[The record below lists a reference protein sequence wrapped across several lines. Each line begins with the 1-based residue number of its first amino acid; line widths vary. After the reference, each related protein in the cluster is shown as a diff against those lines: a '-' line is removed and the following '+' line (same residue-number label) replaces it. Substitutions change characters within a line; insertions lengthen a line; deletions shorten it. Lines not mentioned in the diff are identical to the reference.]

1 MDKMVNETKPNRLIL
16 PSLLIATLSTYP
28 PSIVA
33 SVLLTEIS
41 KDLNVPIGIGGQIRT
56 AASMVAFIGSIAMT
70 FIAAR
75 YNYKRLLTVGLLV
88 IAASAVASSF
98 APSFP
103 VLLLSTVL
111 TGAGMAIVVP
121 MTTTLIAEYFPVAEQ
136 GRAMSLLGVGG
147 GFGFLLGGTIVGQ
160 IAEIGGWRLAYI
172 GFAGSLGALG
182 LIITYFTLPETEN
195 RGSKD
200 IASGIREITSNRS
213 AIGCLLSNL
222 LASAGIQG
230 VYFWCFS
237 FLKETFQASTV
248 QTGYIF
254 TGTAVMFITGSY
266 LTSRVL
272 SRLGPRLTVTLGLLG
287 TSICTVAY
295 NIAPT
300 LSIAT
305 IAILVGN
312 LLDSFR
318 YNAHN
323 TLSLGQTEAK
333 GSMMSLH
340 NAASNLGYSI
350 GSALGVILLMSNW
363 QTLGTI
369 LTAMS
374 LTAAATILAVVK
386 QPDAISENV

>member
-1 MDKMVNETKPNRLIL
+1 MIELVEENKRNRLIL
-16 PSLLIATLSTYP
+16 PSLIIATLSTYP

-33 SVLLTEIS
+33 AVLLTEIS
-41 KDLNVPIGIGGQIRT
+41 NDLNIPIGIGGQIRT
-56 AASMVAFIGSIAMT
+56 SASIVAFLGSIVMT

-75 YNYKRLLTVGLLV
+75 YNYKRLLTIGLFV
-88 IAASAVASSF
+88 IASSAVASSL

-103 VLLLSTVL
+103 VLILATIL

-121 MTTTLIAEYFPVAEQ
+121 MTTTLIAGYFTEAEQ

-160 IAEIGGWRLAYI
+160 IAAIGGWRLAYI
-172 GFAGSLGALG
+172 GFAGSLGAIG
-182 LIITYFTLPETEN
+182 LIFTYFALPQTEN
-195 RGSKD
+195 KGSKD
-200 IASGIREITSNRS
+200 IASGIKEISSNRS
-213 AIGCLLSNL
+213 AVGCLLSNL

-237 FLKETFQASTV
+237 FIKETFQISATN
-248 QTGYIF
+248 TGYIF

-266 LTSRVL
+266 LTGPVI
-272 SRLGPRLTVTLGLLG
+272 SRLGSKRTTIIGLLS

-295 NIAPT
+295 NIAPNI
-300 LSIAT
+300 LIAT
-305 IAILVGN
+305 VAILLGN

-323 TLSLGQTEAK
+323 TLSLQQTTAK

-350 GSALGVILLMSNW
+350 GSALGIVLVMTNWLILGVIL
-363 QTLGTI
+363 T
-369 LTAMS
+369 TAS
-374 LTAAATILAVVK
+374 LLAAATIILTVK
-386 QPDAISENV
+386 QPNTEF

>member
-1 MDKMVNETKPNRLIL
+1 MVNETKRNRLIL

-33 SVLLTEIS
+33 AVLLTEIS

-88 IAASAVASSF
+88 IATSAVASSL

-111 TGAGMAIVVP
+111 TGTGMAIVVP

-182 LIITYFTLPETEN
+182 LIVTYITLPDSEN
-195 RGSKD
+195 RESKD
-200 IASGIREITSNRS
+200 ITSGIREITSSRS
-213 AIGCLLSNL
+213 AIGCLVGNL
-222 LASAGIQG
+222 LASAGVQG

-237 FLKETFQASTV
+237 FIKEAFQVSTV

-272 SRLGPRLTVTLGLLG
+272 SKLGPRLTTALGLLG
-287 TSICTVAY
+287 TCVCTLAY
-295 NIAPT
+295 NVAPT
-300 LSIAT
+300 LSIA
-305 IAILVGN
+305 IVAILAGN

-323 TLSLGQTEAK
+323 TLSLQQTESK

-350 GSALGVILLMSNW
+350 GSALGIVLLVYNW
-363 QTLGTI
+363 QTLGAI
-369 LTAMS
+369 LTASS
-374 LTAAATILAVVK
+374 LLGAATILILVK
-386 QPDAISENV
+386 KPDSENS

>member
-1 MDKMVNETKPNRLIL
+1 MNDDKSNRLIL
-16 PSLLIATLSTYP
+16 PSLIIATLSTYP

-33 SVLLTEIS
+33 AVLLTEIS
-41 KDLNVPIGIGGQIRT
+41 KDLGVPIGIGGQIRT
-56 AASMVAFIGSIAMT
+56 SASVVAFLGSIAMT
-70 FIAAR
+70 FIASR

-88 IAASAVASSF
+88 IAASAVASSL
-98 APSFP
+98 APSFTM
-103 VLLLSTVL
+103 LLLATVL

-121 MTTTLIAEYFPVAEQ
+121 MTTTLIAEYFPEAEQ

-160 IAEIGGWRLAYI
+160 IAAIGGWRLAYI

-182 LIITYFTLPETEN
+182 LIFTYFALPSTEN

-200 IASGIREITSNRS
+200 IASGLREITSNRS
-213 AIGCLLSNL
+213 AVGCLVSNL

-237 FLKETFQASTV
+237 FIKETYMASTV

-266 LTSRVL
+266 LTAPVIA
-272 SRLGPRLTVTLGLLG
+272 RLGSRTTTTLGLLS
-287 TSICTVAY
+287 TSICTVVY

-300 LSIAT
+300 LTIAT
-305 IAILVGN
+305 LAILAGN
-312 LLDSFR
+312 LLDAFR

-340 NAASNLGYSI
+340 NAASNLGYTV
-350 GSALGVILLMSNW
+350 GSALGVVLLVTSW
-363 QTLGTI
+363 QTLGLI
-369 LTAMS
+369 LTAMT

-386 QPDAISENV
+386 QPESIAENV

>member
-1 MDKMVNETKPNRLIL
+1 M
-16 PSLLIATLSTYP
+16 PSLIIATLSTYP

-33 SVLLTEIS
+33 AVLLTEIS
-41 KDLNVPIGIGGQIRT
+41 NDLNIPIGIGGQIRT
-56 AASMVAFIGSIAMT
+56 SASIVAFLGSIAMT

-75 YNYKRLLTVGLLV
+75 YNYKRLLTIGLFV
-88 IAASAVASSF
+88 IVSSAVASSM

-103 VLLLSTVL
+103 VLLLATIL

-121 MTTTLIAEYFPVAEQ
+121 MTTTLIAEYFSESEQ

-160 IAEIGGWRLAYI
+160 IAAIGGWRLAYI

-182 LIITYFTLPETEN
+182 LVFTHFALPETEN
-195 RGSKD
+195 KGSKD
-200 IASGIREITSNRS
+200 IASGIKEISSNRS

-237 FLKETFQASTV
+237 FIKETFQISATN
-248 QTGYIF
+248 TGYIF

-266 LTSRVL
+266 LTGPVI
-272 SRLGPRLTVTLGLLG
+272 SRLGARRTTIIGLLS

-295 NIAPT
+295 NIAPNI
-300 LSIAT
+300 LIAT
-305 IAILVGN
+305 VAILLGN

-323 TLSLGQTEAK
+323 TLSLQQTSAK

-350 GSALGVILLMSNW
+350 GSALGIVLVMTNW
-363 QTLGTI
+363 LTLGVI
-369 LTAMS
+369 LTATS
-374 LTAAATILAVVK
+374 LLAAATIILIVK
-386 QPDAISENV
+386 QPNTG

>member
-1 MDKMVNETKPNRLIL
+1 MENETKPNRLIL

-33 SVLLTEIS
+33 AVLLTEIS
-41 KDLNVPIGIGGQIRT
+41 NDLGVPIGIGGQIRT

-88 IAASAVASSF
+88 IASSAVASSL
-98 APSFP
+98 APSFS

-121 MTTTLIAEYFPVAEQ
+121 MTTTLIAEYFPVTEQ

-147 GFGFLLGGTIVGQ
+147 GFGFLLGGAIVGQ
-160 IAEIGGWRLAYI
+160 IAAIGGWRLAYI

-182 LIITYFTLPETEN
+182 LIITYFTLPDTDN

-200 IASGIREITSNRS
+200 IASGIREITSNKS

-222 LASAGIQG
+222 LASAGVQG
-230 VYFWCFS
+230 IYFWCFS
-237 FLKETFQASTV
+237 FIRETFQASTV

-266 LTSRVL
+266 LTSRIL
-272 SRLGPRLTVTLGLLG
+272 SKLGPRLTVTLGLLG
-287 TSICTVAY
+287 TSVSTVAY

-305 IAILVGN
+305 IAILMGN

-323 TLSLGQTEAK
+323 TLSLGQTGAK

-350 GSALGVILLMSNW
+350 GSALGVILLVTNW
-363 QTLGTI
+363 RTLGII
-369 LTAMS
+369 LTVMS
-374 LTAAATILAVVK
+374 LLAAATILTVVQ
-386 QPDAISENV
+386 QPTSQTVHK

>member
-1 MDKMVNETKPNRLIL
+1 MENETKPNRLIL

-33 SVLLTEIS
+33 AVLLTEIS
-41 KDLNVPIGIGGQIRT
+41 NDLGVPIGIGGQIRT

-88 IAASAVASSF
+88 IASSAVASSL
-98 APSFP
+98 APSFS

-121 MTTTLIAEYFPVAEQ
+121 MTTTLIAEYFPVTEQ

-147 GFGFLLGGTIVGQ
+147 GFGFLLGGAIVGQ
-160 IAEIGGWRLAYI
+160 IAAIGGWRLAYI

-182 LIITYFTLPETEN
+182 LIITYFTLPDKDN

-200 IASGIREITSNRS
+200 IASGIREITSNKS

-222 LASAGIQG
+222 LASAGVQG
-230 VYFWCFS
+230 IYFWCFS
-237 FLKETFQASTV
+237 FIRETFQASTV

-266 LTSRVL
+266 LTSRIL
-272 SRLGPRLTVTLGLLG
+272 SKLGPRLTVTLGLLG
-287 TSICTVAY
+287 TSVSTVAY

-323 TLSLGQTEAK
+323 TLSLGQTGAK

-350 GSALGVILLMSNW
+350 GSALGVILLVTNW
-363 QTLGTI
+363 RTLGII
-369 LTAMS
+369 LTVMS
-374 LTAAATILAVVK
+374 LLAAATILTVVQ
-386 QPDAISENV
+386 QPTSQTVHK

>member
-1 MDKMVNETKPNRLIL
+1 MVKESKRNRLIL

-88 IAASAVASSF
+88 IATSAVASSL
-98 APSFP
+98 APTFP

-160 IAEIGGWRLAYI
+160 LAAVGGWRLAYI

-182 LIITYFTLPETEN
+182 LIITYFALPDTEN
-195 RGSKD
+195 RGSGD
-200 IASGIREITSNRS
+200 ITSGLREITVNRS
-213 AIGCLLSNL
+213 ALGCLVSNL
-222 LASAGIQG
+222 FASAGVQG

-237 FLKETFQASTV
+237 FVKETFQVSTV
-248 QTGYIF
+248 HTGYIF

-272 SRLGPRLTVTLGLLG
+272 SKLGPRLTTTLGLLG

-295 NIAPT
+295 NVAPS

-305 IAILVGN
+305 MAILAGN

-323 TLSLGQTEAK
+323 TLSLQQTESK

-350 GSALGVILLMSNW
+350 GSALGIVLLVTNW

-369 LTAMS
+369 LTASS
-374 LTAAATILAVVK
+374 LIAAITILSAVK
-386 QPDAISENV
+386 SDQELIN

>member
-1 MDKMVNETKPNRLIL
+1 MVQENKRNRLIL
-16 PSLLIATLSTYP
+16 PSLLVATLSTYP

-33 SVLLTEIS
+33 AVLLTEIS
-41 KDLNVPIGIGGQIRT
+41 NDLNIPIGIGGQIRT
-56 AASMVAFIGSIAMT
+56 AASVVAFLGSIAMT
-70 FIAAR
+70 FIASR

-88 IAASAVASSF
+88 IAVSAVASSL
-98 APSFP
+98 APSFTT
-103 VLLLSTVL
+103 LLLATVL

-121 MTTTLIAEYFPVAEQ
+121 MTTTLIAEYFPEAEQ

-147 GFGFLLGGTIVGQ
+147 GFGFLLGGIIVAQ
-160 IAEIGGWRLAYI
+160 IAAVGGWRLAYI
-172 GFAGSLGALG
+172 GFAGTLGALG
-182 LIITYFTLPETEN
+182 LIFTYFALPDTDN
-195 RGSKD
+195 RGSRD
-200 IASGIREITSNRS
+200 IASGLREITSNRS
-213 AIGCLLSNL
+213 AVGCLLSNL

-237 FLKETFQASTV
+237 FIKETYQASTV
-248 QTGYIF
+248 LTGYIF
-254 TGTAVMFITGSY
+254 TGTAVMFIIGSY
-266 LTSRVL
+266 LTSTVI
-272 SRLGPRLTVTLGLLG
+272 SKLGSKLTTTLGLLG

-305 IAILVGN
+305 AAILVGN
-312 LLDSFR
+312 LIDAFR

-323 TLSLGQTEAK
+323 TLSLQQTKAK

-340 NAASNLGYSI
+340 NAASNLGYTI
-350 GSALGVILLMSNW
+350 GSALGVILLVTNW

-374 LTAAATILAVVK
+374 LMAAATIQMTVQ
-386 QPDAISENV
+386 QPGPETAQS

>member
-1 MDKMVNETKPNRLIL
+1 MVSETKPNRLIL

-41 KDLNVPIGIGGQIRT
+41 RDLSVPIGIGGQIRT

-88 IAASAVASSF
+88 IATSAVASSL

-103 VLLLSTVL
+103 VLLLSTIL

-121 MTTTLIAEYFPVAEQ
+121 MTTTLIAEYFPVPEQ

-160 IAEIGGWRLAYI
+160 IAAIGGWRLAYI

-182 LIITYFTLPETEN
+182 LIVTYITLPDTEN

-200 IASGIREITSNRS
+200 ITSGIREITSNRS
-213 AIGCLLSNL
+213 AIGCLVGNL
-222 LASAGIQG
+222 LASAGVQG

-237 FLKETFQASTV
+237 FIKEAFQVSTV

-272 SRLGPRLTVTLGLLG
+272 SKLGPRLTTALGLLG
-287 TSICTVAY
+287 TSVCTLAY
-295 NIAPT
+295 NVAPT
-300 LSIAT
+300 LSIAIT
-305 IAILVGN
+305 AILAGN

-323 TLSLGQTEAK
+323 ILSLQQTESK

-350 GSALGVILLMSNW
+350 GSALGIVLLVYNW
-363 QTLGTI
+363 QTLGAI
-369 LTAMS
+369 LTVSS
-374 LTAAATILAVVK
+374 LLGAATILAVVK
-386 QPDAISENV
+386 QPDAIAENV

>member
-1 MDKMVNETKPNRLIL
+1 MVKESKRNRLIL

-88 IAASAVASSF
+88 IATSAVASSF

-103 VLLLSTVL
+103 VMLLSTVL
-111 TGAGMAIVVP
+111 TGTGMAIVVP

-160 IAEIGGWRLAYI
+160 IAAIGGWRLAYI

-182 LIITYFTLPETEN
+182 LIITYLALPETEN
-195 RGSKD
+195 KGSKD
-200 IASGIREITSNRS
+200 ITSGIREITSNRS
-213 AIGCLLSNL
+213 ALGCLAGNL
-222 LASAGIQG
+222 LASAGVQG

-237 FLKETFQASTV
+237 FIKEAFQVSTV

-254 TGTAVMFITGSY
+254 TGTAIMFISGSY
-266 LTSRVL
+266 LTSRIL
-272 SRLGPRLTVTLGLLG
+272 SRLGPRLTTALGLLG
-287 TSICTVAY
+287 TSVCTLAY
-295 NIAPT
+295 NVAPT
-300 LSIAT
+300 LSLAIV
-305 IAILVGN
+305 AILAGN

-323 TLSLGQTEAK
+323 TLSLQQTDSK

-350 GSALGVILLMSNW
+350 GSALGIVLLVYNW
-363 QTLGTI
+363 QTLGAI
-369 LTAMS
+369 LTASS
-374 LTAAATILAVVK
+374 LLGAVTILAVVK
-386 QPDAISENV
+386 RPDSENAKNV

>member
-1 MDKMVNETKPNRLIL
+1 MVSETKPNRLIL

-41 KDLNVPIGIGGQIRT
+41 RDLSVPIGIGGQIRT

-88 IAASAVASSF
+88 IATSAVASSL

-103 VLLLSTVL
+103 VLLLSTIL

-121 MTTTLIAEYFPVAEQ
+121 MTTTLIAEYFPVPEQ
-136 GRAMSLLGVGG
+136 WRAMSLLGVGG

-160 IAEIGGWRLAYI
+160 IAAIGGWRLAYI

-182 LIITYFTLPETEN
+182 LIVTYITLPDTEN

-200 IASGIREITSNRS
+200 ITSGIREITSNRS
-213 AIGCLLSNL
+213 AIGCLVGNL
-222 LASAGIQG
+222 LASAGVQG

-237 FLKETFQASTV
+237 FIKEAFQVSTV

-272 SRLGPRLTVTLGLLG
+272 SKLGPRLTTALGLLG
-287 TSICTVAY
+287 TSVCTLAY
-295 NIAPT
+295 NVAPT
-300 LSIAT
+300 LSIAIT
-305 IAILVGN
+305 AILAGN

-323 TLSLGQTEAK
+323 ILSLQQTESK

-350 GSALGVILLMSNW
+350 GSALGIVLLVYNW
-363 QTLGTI
+363 QTLGAI
-369 LTAMS
+369 LTVSS
-374 LTAAATILAVVK
+374 LLGAATILAVVK
-386 QPDAISENV
+386 QPDAIAENV

>member
-1 MDKMVNETKPNRLIL
+1 MVNDDKSNRLIL
-16 PSLLIATLSTYP
+16 PSLIIATLSTYP

-33 SVLLTEIS
+33 AVLLTEIS
-41 KDLNVPIGIGGQIRT
+41 KDLGVPIGIGGQIRT
-56 AASMVAFIGSIAMT
+56 SASVVAFLGSIAMT
-70 FIAAR
+70 FIASR

-88 IAASAVASSF
+88 IAASAVASSL
-98 APSFP
+98 APSFTM
-103 VLLLSTVL
+103 LLLATVL

-121 MTTTLIAEYFPVAEQ
+121 MTTTLIAEYFPEAEQ

-160 IAEIGGWRLAYI
+160 IAAIGGWRLAYI

-182 LIITYFTLPETEN
+182 LIFTYFALPSTEN

-200 IASGIREITSNRS
+200 IASGLKEITSNRS
-213 AIGCLLSNL
+213 AVGCLVSNL

-237 FLKETFQASTV
+237 FIKETYMASTV

-266 LTSRVL
+266 LTAPVIA
-272 SRLGPRLTVTLGLLG
+272 RLGSRTTTTLGLLS
-287 TSICTVAY
+287 TSICTVVY

-300 LSIAT
+300 LTIAT
-305 IAILVGN
+305 LAILAGN
-312 LLDSFR
+312 LLDAFR

-340 NAASNLGYSI
+340 NAASNLGYTV
-350 GSALGVILLMSNW
+350 GSALGVVLLVTSW
-363 QTLGTI
+363 QTLGLI
-369 LTAMS
+369 LTAMT
-374 LTAAATILAVVK
+374 LTAAATIVAVVK
-386 QPDAISENV
+386 QPESIAENV

>member
-1 MDKMVNETKPNRLIL
+1 MENETKPNRLIL

-33 SVLLTEIS
+33 AVLLTEIS
-41 KDLNVPIGIGGQIRT
+41 NDLGVPIGIGGQIRT

-88 IAASAVASSF
+88 IASSAVASSL
-98 APSFP
+98 APSFS

-121 MTTTLIAEYFPVAEQ
+121 MTTTLIAEYFPVTEQ

-147 GFGFLLGGTIVGQ
+147 GFGFLLGGAIVGQ
-160 IAEIGGWRLAYI
+160 IAAIGGWRLAYI

-182 LIITYFTLPETEN
+182 LIITYFTLPDKDN

-200 IASGIREITSNRS
+200 IASGIREITSNKS

-222 LASAGIQG
+222 LASAGVQG
-230 VYFWCFS
+230 IYFWCFS
-237 FLKETFQASTV
+237 FIRETFQASTV

-266 LTSRVL
+266 LTSRIL
-272 SRLGPRLTVTLGLLG
+272 SKLGPRLTVTLGLLG
-287 TSICTVAY
+287 TSVCTVAY

-312 LLDSFR
+312 FLDSFR

-350 GSALGVILLMSNW
+350 GSALGVILLVTNW
-363 QTLGTI
+363 RTLGTI

-374 LTAAATILAVVK
+374 LLAAATILTVVQ
-386 QPDAISENV
+386 QPTPQTVHK